1 MASYIGS
8 WNVRRTKRTSEP
20 QPPEFVDGVLTVVA
34 EANARTLDG
43 TIAVDGAN
51 YLVTGDYL
59 ETSPVWEG
67 SIVWGDSG
75 VVSTFSFVLDD
86 DGDAFGGTA
95 TEGVTGHVT
104 LWSATRIANDP

>member
-1 MASYIGS
+1 MASFIGS
-8 WNVRRTKRTSEP
+8 WNVRRTKRPPEP
-20 QPPEFVDGVLTVVA
+20 QPPEWVDCVLTVVA
-34 EANARTLDG
+34 EANEITLDG
-43 TIAVDGAN
+43 TIAVDGVNILVSGN
-51 YLVTGDYL
+51 YL
-59 ETSPVWEG
+59 ESSPVWEG
-67 SIVWGDSG
+67 SVVWGDSG